1 MSETEKATTEK
12 DSLVPEAPEPIIL
25 FVHYEASEVN
35 NASWLVFR
43 EETGGKEVFTIFCLV
58 FVFSV
63 MFSLSYLGIF
73 TKSPPPDGPHQT
85 WIALALFLAII
96 FGPPITA
103 IWRWRVLKADKLST
117 FTREPR
123 YHLPTVYTVT
133 TDGFQIAVDST
144 QVLTPWSKITACY
157 ELAESLTLVS
167 SGAIFPLPKRCF
179 ASNQQLRNTRRL
191 IIEKGVTYA
200 TVGSQKGEIVFTGS
214 KAPAPSETLLLNEKT
229 EILMNKQQAES
240 AELDPTEEKEP
251 SSQLSPPQTLTI
263 ECNYSIKEL
272 KEVDKKLFL
281 KRDIASLALYYTEL
295 TLFGYCYCNF
305 MADTMG
311 EVGSWVR
318 TSLLTCA
325 PFAVPAF
332 FIHARYL
339 FEKRIEQIREFV
351 KLDLP
356 FFITLSST
364 DISVRSKRASISYPW
379 TMVKNCIATKE
390 HYICR
395 GQNLTITI
403 PKTALNERSKE
414 IFVENLLRT
423 KIKQYEEW
431 N

>member
-1 MSETEKATTEK
+1 MSETEKTTTEK
-12 DSLVPEAPEPIIL
+12 DSLVPEALEPIVLI
-25 FVHYEASEVN
+25 VNYQAAEVN
-35 NASWLVFR
+35 NASWLVYR

-63 MFSLSYLGIF
+63 LFSLSYLGIF
-73 TKSPPPDGPHQT
+73 TKSPPPAGPHQT

-96 FGPPITA
+96 FGPPIMA
-103 IWRWRVLKADKLST
+103 FWRWQVLKTDKLST
-117 FTREPR
+117 FTRDPR
-123 YHLPTVYTVT
+123 FHLPTVYTVT
-133 TDGFQIAVDST
+133 TDGFQIALEST
-144 QVLTPWSKITACY
+144 QVLTPWTKITACY

-179 ASNQQLRNTRRL
+179 ASNQQLRDTRRL
-191 IIEKGVTYA
+191 IIDKGVTYA
-200 TVGSQKGEIVFTGS
+200 TVGSQKGEIAFTGS
-214 KAPAPSETLLLNEKT
+214 KASAPSDTLLLNEKT
-229 EILMNKQQAES
+229 EILSDKQRAES
-240 AELDPTEEKEP
+240 AELDQTEEQEP
-251 SSQLSPPQTLTI
+251 SSEQPAPQTLTF

-281 KRDIASLALYYTEL
+281 KQDIASLGLYYIKL

-325 PFAVPAF
+325 PFVVPAF
-332 FIHARYL
+332 LLHARYL
-339 FEKRIEQIREFV
+339 FDKRIEQIREFV

-364 DISVRSKRASISYPW
+364 DISVRSKRASFSYPW
-379 TMVKNCIATKE
+379 TMVKNCIETKE

-403 PKTALNERSKE
+403 PKTALSDRSKAM
-414 IFVENLLRT
+414 FVENLLRS
-423 KIKQYEEW
+423 KIKKYEIW
-431 N
+431 S